1 MSDKSHTFAFR
12 IRSGQTIDHTVFLE
26 SANNDYFEIQ
36 LN

>member
-26 SANNDYFEIQ
+26 LLTLITLKYN
-36 LN
+36 